1 MVTLHF
7 VLRRY
12 LFYKSIL
19 NKVLELTAVLYRMDV

>member
-1 MVTLHF
+1 MVTLHV

-19 NKVLELTAVLYRMDV
+19 NKVLELISMLYRMDV